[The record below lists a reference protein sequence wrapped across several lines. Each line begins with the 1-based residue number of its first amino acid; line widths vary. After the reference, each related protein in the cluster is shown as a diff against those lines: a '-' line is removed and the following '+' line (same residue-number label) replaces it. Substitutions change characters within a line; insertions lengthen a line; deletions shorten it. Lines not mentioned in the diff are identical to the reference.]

1 MSSGNRR
8 WAGDSARL
16 LRRRVATPV
25 FVALITLGGLGTAQA
40 QESSPAA
47 SPAGSACVVAAEGT
61 SASPAASPAAGA
73 LATPVSDEAVIG
85 SATTALKTYY
95 GCLSETS
102 TRGNYEELTV
112 GNVSALENGNLLVDH
127 QVKLGKQ
134 VLASRATLVESNGE
148 WAVASQT
155 AISPK
160 TDLDM
165 VTLSIKVADGAVE
178 ASPPSAEAKSAVSFH
193 GVNSEKSAQTFVL
206 LSVPEKF
213 DPKSMTAFDPA
224 ALPDGVTLVGEL
236 PVAAGAEGDALF
248 VGLEPGTYAAYAA
261 GADGT
266 LATGAVFA
274 LTAPAKLDVPSIF
287 ATPVATPAT

>member
-8 WAGDSARL
+8 WAGGSDRL

-25 FVALITLGGLGTAQA
+25 FVALIALGGLGTVQA

-47 SPAGSACVVAAEGT
+47 SPAGSACVAAAEGT
-61 SASPAASPAAGA
+61 GASPAASPAADA

-85 SATTALKTYY
+85 AATTALDTYY

-102 TRGNYEELTV
+102 TRGSYAELTV
-112 GNVSALENGNLLVDH
+112 STVSTLENGNLLVEH

-134 VLASRATLVESNGE
+134 ILASRATLVESNGE
-148 WAVASQT
+148 WAVTSQT

-178 ASPPSAEAKSAVSFH
+178 ASPPSAEAKDAVSFH

-213 DPKSMTAFDPA
+213 DPTSMTAFDPS
-224 ALPDGVTLVGEL
+224 ALPEGVTLVGEL
-236 PVAAGAEGDALF
+236 PIAAAAEADALF
-248 VGLEPGTYAAYAA
+248 VGLAPGTYAVFAV
-261 GADGT
+261 GEDGK
-266 LATGAVFA
+266 LATGTVIA
-274 LTAPAKLDVPSIF
+274 LTEPVKLDVPSIF
-287 ATPVATPAT
+287 ASPEATPAA

>member
-25 FVALITLGGLGTAQA
+25 FVALITLGGLGTVQA

-61 SASPAASPAAGA
+61 SASPAASPAADA
-73 LATPVSDEAVIG
+73 HATPVSDEAVIG
-85 SATTALKTYY
+85 SATTALQTYY
-95 GCLSETS
+95 GCLSGTS
-102 TRGNYEELTV
+102 TRGSYESLTV
-112 GNVSALENGNLLVDH
+112 SNVSTLENGNLLVEH

-134 VLASRATLVESNGE
+134 VLASRATLVERNGE
-148 WAVASQT
+148 WAVSAQT
-155 AISPK
+155 AIAPK

-178 ASPPSAEAKSAVSFH
+178 AGRPSAEAGAAVSFH
-193 GVNSEKSAQTFVL
+193 GVNSEKSAQTFVF

-213 DPKSMTAFDPA
+213 DPKSMTTFDPK
-224 ALPDGVTLVGEL
+224 ALPEGVTLVGEL
-236 PVAAGAEGDALF
+236 PLAADSEGDALF
-248 VGLEPGTYAAYAA
+248 EGLEPGTYAVFAA
-261 GADGT
+261 GNGGK
-266 LATGAVFA
+266 LATGAVIT
-274 LTAPAKLDVPSIF
+274 LTAPVKLDVPSIF
-287 ATPVATPAT
+287 GTPGATPTT